1 MNFCSLLYLMTSIY
15 QQIYGAKLDRHLED
29 ILLKLL
35 KYNQSADVQGPV
47 RQFLQDYRTISYDFS
62 ESYRHCNEFDSALEA
77 YRHFAKNKCVL
88 IDTLLQNLQ
97 YTLSYGPVR
106 AELSAMLRDGFT
118 F

>member
-1 MNFCSLLYLMTSIY
+1 MMTSTY
-15 QQIYGAKLDRHLED
+15 QQIYDAKLDKQLED

-35 KYNQSADVQGPV
+35 RYNSSSEVQEPI
-47 RQFLQDYRTISYDFS
+47 RQFLQDYGTISCDFS
-62 ESYRHCNEFDSALEA
+62 ESYRHCNEFDGALEA
-77 YRHFAKNKCVL
+77 YHHFAKNKCTL

-106 AELSAMLRDGFT
+106 AELSAMLREGFT